1 MAATIID
8 ALIVTLGLDAS
19 KFKEGQNQ
27 ASDSTKKFKE
37 QQDQASRAIAA
48 NAKAMAD
55 GFKSVRNELM
65 GLIAVGLGATGFKSF
80 IESQVKGQAQLGYLS
95 KNLGVQA
102 RELDAWGKAAK
113 SVGGTADDVLSSF
126 QGLAGGLEQFKLTG
140 ESSVVSALSAI
151 KVKIGDENGLFTPDK
166 IFKSIAKS
174 EEFKKL
180 TPQDQIYFA
189 QQAGVSDKGL
199 LLLQKGGDELEALL
213 KKYEQASNVTQEST
227 KRAQEA
233 QAAWADFTSEVNGVG
248 QAIFNS
254 MAPALVEA
262 TQELAKLGKWVNEHH
277 EEIGG
282 FFTGLVKDAKDLTV
296 EVKELDSAT
305 EGWTTKLGAAAAAI
319 LLLGGRFK
327 WLGGLAARS
336 PYLLMLALKGDKSDA
351 TKQAEAAQ
359 QKAMDG
365 DRKAAEDLARKQLAN
380 NPLNWFRTITE
391 EEVQKRADSIM
402 AGEQAGIPRGFRNK
416 NPGNLNF
423 AGQAGATL
431 ETGVAN
437 PRFAK
442 FNTMEEG
449 VAALGRQLKLYESR
463 GINTIREIVNKY
475 APASDNNDT
484 AAYMKH
490 LSKATGAGIDQPLNL
505 SDSEQLVAL
514 TKGIIKRESGGLPEE
529 LIRRGLGVGAAPEKP
544 SKVADAVA
552 RGMESLGDLVASEM
566 SAGGGAPQRDS
577 TQQLQE
583 ERRAVQPPRDQ
594 PQQRARPQPQG
605 PVGVFPAKQQKNDL
619 PSALAELISA
629 LKPIPLSPR
638 EMPIGAAASSMNN
651 GSTMTTST
659 TQNEVHIGQLIV
671 QTQATDAQSIASDLP
686 RQLEQNALINLAA
699 TGMR

>member
-1 MAATIID
+1 MATVID

-95 KNLGVQA
+95 KNLDMSA
-102 RELDAWGKAAK
+102 RELDAWDKVAK
-113 SVGGTADDVLSSF
+113 SVGGSAGDFQQSF
-126 QGLAGGLEQFKLTG
+126 QSMASGIEQFKLTG
-140 ESSVVSALSAI
+140 ESDVMSVFRALEVGITDASGKLKSYKQLLIDVAEADKFKNGTAQDQLYIANQLGWKESALNSAR
-151 KVKIGDENGLFTPDK
+151 
-166 IFKSIAKS
+166 
-174 EEFKKL
+174 
-180 TPQDQIYFA
+180 
-189 QQAGVSDKGL
+189 
-199 LLLQKGGDELEALL
+199 KGGKEIETLFAGMLE
-213 KKYEQASNVTQEST
+213 ASNVSEESV
-227 KRAQEA
+227 KRAQET
-233 QAAWADFTSEVNGVG
+233 QKAWAGFTAQVNGVG
-248 QAIFNS
+248 QAIFDS

-594 PQQRARPQPQG
+594 PQQRVRPQPQG
-605 PVGVFPAKQQKNDL
+605 PVGVFPVKPQKNDL
-619 PSALAELISA
+619 QSALAELISA

-651 GSTMTTST
+651 VSTMTTST